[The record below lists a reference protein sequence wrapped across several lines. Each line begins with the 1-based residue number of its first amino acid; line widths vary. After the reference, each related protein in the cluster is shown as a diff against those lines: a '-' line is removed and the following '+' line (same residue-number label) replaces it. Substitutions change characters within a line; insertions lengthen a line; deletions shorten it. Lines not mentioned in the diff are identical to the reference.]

1 MELINQNVKQKIRY
15 LSFYHTSKSYRISE
29 MKTVLQDLSNG
40 ETSLVDVPSPQSKS
54 GHIIVESSKSLLSQL
69 GLKKC

>member
-1 MELINQNVKQKIRY
+1 
-15 LSFYHTSKSYRISE
+15 

-54 GHIIVESSKSLLSQL
+54 GHIIVESSKSLISVGTEKMLINFGKQATEKA
-69 GLKKC
+69 GEN